1 MFGNI
6 DVVPPLNTAP
16 ERHAQDAA
24 RGAGSPSHLHADCNL
39 ADSANRKCSPHH
51 RKESASGTLDFS
63 TPVTSASNALQPE
76 ASKEQKPG
84 ASTGKAGDGASRLND
99 VPKTED
105 EYMKIAPALE
115 RSAYKMP
122 KDASSKQLVD
132 AIVGNEA
139 DAFLHAPKDNQKAF
153 LKLLNVDKQT
163 QDKILAN
170 DKHSAN
176 ALTHL
181 LVKQERAF
189 LDIPPT
195 LKAEDAYKAI
205 EKGIEHNQYQAMADI
220 KKLHDEMSKP

>member
-1 MFGNI
+1 
-6 DVVPPLNTAP
+6 
-16 ERHAQDAA
+16 
-24 RGAGSPSHLHADCNL
+24 
-39 ADSANRKCSPHH
+39 
-51 RKESASGTLDFS
+51 
-63 TPVTSASNALQPE
+63 
-76 ASKEQKPG
+76 
-84 ASTGKAGDGASRLND
+84 
-99 VPKTED
+99 
-105 EYMKIAPALE
+105 
-115 RSAYKMP
+115 
-122 KDASSKQLVD
+122 
-132 AIVGNEA
+132 
-139 DAFLHAPKDNQKAF
+139 
-153 LKLLNVDKQT
+153 VDKQT